1 MDNHVKHICITGPES
16 TGKSTL
22 TKLMANRFL
31 VESASEYAREYLSVC
46 QTYEYEDLLKIARGQ
61 QEIINKVASR
71 SKSLFFSDT
80 DLLTII
86 IWSKYLFGKVDIEI
100 YRTWKESLPDKYLL
114 CAVDIPWEE
123 DPLREHPH
131 QREEI
136 FDIYKTHIENS
147 GVPYEL
153 VQGDRRTFVEIYDF
167 GQK

>member
-1 MDNHVKHICITGPES
+1 MDDHVTHICITGPES

-22 TKLMANRFL
+22 SKLLANRFS
-31 VESASEYAREYLSVC
+31 VECASEYARDYLSDN
-46 QTYEYEDLLKIARGQ
+46 QDYKYDDLLKMARGQ
-61 QEIINKVASR
+61 QALIHQVAAR

-80 DLLTII
+80 DLLTIV
-86 IWSKYLFGKVDIEI
+86 IWSKYIFGKVDMDI
-100 YRTWKESLPDKYLL
+100 YRTWKENLPDKYLL

-136 FDIYKTHIENS
+136 FLIYKKYIENC

-153 VQGDRRTFVEIYDF
+153 VEGDRRAFVGAYDL
-167 GQK
+167 